1 MNLNSLKS
9 RDVLFH
15 VLIDNRPSV
24 VKVGPRN
31 KNEEKK
37 CPAIFG
43 HWPGTIA
50 LRNLNRAR
58 TIIKVYVMARAQ
70 CLGVLLLSS
79 TLCYCR
85 KKGKMPTVFS
95 YFQFFLWK
103 DEKTKHNIQC
113 EEVKA

>member
-1 MNLNSLKS
+1 MNSLKS

-70 CLGVLLLSS
+70 CLGVVLLSS
-79 TLCYCR
+79 TLCYYR
-85 KKGKMPTVFS
+85 KKGKMPTSVIFS
-95 YFQFFLWK
+95 SFSGRMS
-103 DEKTKHNIQC
+103 
-113 EEVKA
+113 